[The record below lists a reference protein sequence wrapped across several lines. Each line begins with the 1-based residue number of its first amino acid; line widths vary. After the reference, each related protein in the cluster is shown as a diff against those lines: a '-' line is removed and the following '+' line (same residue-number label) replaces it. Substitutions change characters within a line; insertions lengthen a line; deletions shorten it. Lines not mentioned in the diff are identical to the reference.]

1 MSQTATYEIELLDAH
16 PHLEHGPS
24 FDGVKNPHSQAPDA
38 FAETEQYFS
47 GGSLN
52 SSVNASTSV
61 HATINNTAQA
71 EGSGF
76 RIGKVYIEDKVFYL
90 AGSCMGVFAVGLND
104 TATGANLPSIQD
116 HYHLPYEVVSLVFLA
131 GFGGYLISCM
141 INSVLQNAIGTRNV
155 LVMAG
160 ILYGGGSLLIS
171 FAPPFPVVMVGLCLM
186 GFGGGFYE
194 ACLTSVIS
202 HFENIR
208 FMNILYA
215 FFGLGALVSPFVVG
229 ALAKAGIA
237 WRLYYWF
244 PFSLA
249 ALVTICHFVLFKR
262 YVMPSDHE
270 ETSEHK
276 SVRAKFKQVMHIP
289 TTWVGII
296 LIILSFAIA
305 DTLSNWLTSY
315 LIDVKGSGPDVS
327 RYQLSMFWAGLTAGR
342 IFFSLPFIHVR
353 ERIGNTLL
361 LVATGGAIGLLWAV
375 NSTVSNWIG
384 IAVAGFF
391 LGPNTPGIL
400 SIISTRVPPSLKGI
414 VVSITIGLGLV
425 GATLGP
431 LLFGITIGKVK
442 PGLHILP
449 PVIMVLASLSA
460 LFFWAIPPRRKVDV
474 SKASSKKGQ
483 TYDGE
488 TDEEEVDRRKQNKA
502 ALAKKQSSGDMSKL
516 FVKNIDGMEESIKFY
531 IVDWEDWDTINDI
544 RDQIAKCG
552 GEVVDERPREGYSL
566 IDPRTEEGELELAT
580 RSTRTRCVVSFLFV
594 EESIKRGSLM
604 SPLESLLFVKEDK
617 PVKFHLHESLSEDEI
632 ENLRYDILLRGGNP
646 DVDISET
653 QAVIHHKDFRRSAAR
668 DKRWRQIELFETSD
682 WLKSSIAR
690 KRFTL
695 TGAGGRLTAPPAARP
710 KPLVQPGRKP
720 GAPRTEFTEED
731 DERLI
736 LWMAYQFGRN
746 QAGRQGNRPYQ
757 VLVQQ
762 AEHLWWT
769 HRHTW
774 HSWRE
779 RYKIK
784 RTHFDPL
791 IIQAVDE
798 RETKK
803 KPKKHR
809 VPEFPDSSIKD
820 SDDESEDGEYV
831 GGEERPNEA
840 NGDEEEAQEAR
851 PSKARAKPKPVKRR
865 ASDSSEVED
874 DPEPPKQIKQ
884 SASQPTRPTPRGVK
898 RAKTGSR
905 PEAPPF
911 IKTSASQKAR
921 EAPPLKSPTQPPS
934 ELSSPVR
941 ASPPPRAEPIREE
954 SPDTEP
960 ELDQEQGDSSSTQ
973 LGNGII
979 DQAVL
984 GGAQG
989 AVDRH
994 NAELAEM
1001 SVDEEQDEIE
1011 ESPYEDPDVD
1021 VVGITQVD
1029 TPPVDMSMSQSEGD
1043 ETGTES
1049 TDKSIQVNEAEETN
1063 ETLLDT
1069 VEDQLLALAN
1079 TYGAIYARVEAYY
1092 TRAVEDGK
1100 NQDAAIE
1107 FAGEQLRIDMRRDK
1121 GKGRAS

>member
-1 MSQTATYEIELLDAH
+1 MSQTAAYEIELLDAH

-202 HFENIR
+202 HFENSR

-249 ALVTICHFVLFKR
+249 ALVTICHFMLFKR

-276 SVRAKFKQVMHIP
+276 SVRAKFKKVMHIP

-327 RYQLSMFWAGLTAGR
+327 RYQLSMFWA
-342 IFFSLPFIHVR
+342 
-353 ERIGNTLL
+353 GNTLL

-414 VVSITIGLGLV
+414 AVSITIGLGLV

-460 LFFWAIPPRRKVDV
+460 LFFWAIPPRRKV
-474 SKASSKKGQ
+474 
-483 TYDGE
+483 E
-488 TDEEEVDRRKQNKA
+488 
-502 ALAKKQSSGDMSKL
+502 
-516 FVKNIDGMEESIKFY
+516 
-531 IVDWEDWDTINDI
+531 
-544 RDQIAKCG
+544 
-552 GEVVDERPREGYSL
+552 
-566 IDPRTEEGELELAT
+566 
-580 RSTRTRCVVSFLFV
+580 
-594 EESIKRGSLM
+594 
-604 SPLESLLFVKEDK
+604 
-617 PVKFHLHESLSEDEI
+617 
-632 ENLRYDILLRGGNP
+632 
-646 DVDISET
+646 
-653 QAVIHHKDFRRSAAR
+653 
-668 DKRWRQIELFETSD
+668 
-682 WLKSSIAR
+682 
-690 KRFTL
+690 
-695 TGAGGRLTAPPAARP
+695 
-710 KPLVQPGRKP
+710 
-720 GAPRTEFTEED
+720 
-731 DERLI
+731 
-736 LWMAYQFGRN
+736 
-746 QAGRQGNRPYQ
+746 
-757 VLVQQ
+757 
-762 AEHLWWT
+762 
-769 HRHTW
+769 
-774 HSWRE
+774 
-779 RYKIK
+779 
-784 RTHFDPL
+784 
-791 IIQAVDE
+791 
-798 RETKK
+798 
-803 KPKKHR
+803 
-809 VPEFPDSSIKD
+809 
-820 SDDESEDGEYV
+820 
-831 GGEERPNEA
+831 
-840 NGDEEEAQEAR
+840 
-851 PSKARAKPKPVKRR
+851 
-865 ASDSSEVED
+865 
-874 DPEPPKQIKQ
+874 
-884 SASQPTRPTPRGVK
+884 
-898 RAKTGSR
+898 
-905 PEAPPF
+905 
-911 IKTSASQKAR
+911 
-921 EAPPLKSPTQPPS
+921 
-934 ELSSPVR
+934 
-941 ASPPPRAEPIREE
+941 
-954 SPDTEP
+954 
-960 ELDQEQGDSSSTQ
+960 
-973 LGNGII
+973 
-979 DQAVL
+979 
-984 GGAQG
+984 
-989 AVDRH
+989 
-994 NAELAEM
+994 
-1001 SVDEEQDEIE
+1001 
-1011 ESPYEDPDVD
+1011 
-1021 VVGITQVD
+1021 
-1029 TPPVDMSMSQSEGD
+1029 
-1043 ETGTES
+1043 
-1049 TDKSIQVNEAEETN
+1049 
-1063 ETLLDT
+1063 
-1069 VEDQLLALAN
+1069 
-1079 TYGAIYARVEAYY
+1079 
-1092 TRAVEDGK
+1092 
-1100 NQDAAIE
+1100 
-1107 FAGEQLRIDMRRDK
+1107 
-1121 GKGRAS
+1121 